1 MNFVRTRPS
10 KQCEFC
16 NYLYDRSLIS
26 QGCQSGSNGQR
37 GPSDCHSIEMT
48 DISRGTHHWDFFHNS
63 ILEKQRKEF
72 GKRSRVILKYAKCV
86 PTGKVPLDAA
96 GWESMN

>member
-1 MNFVRTRPS
+1 M
-10 KQCEFC
+10 
-16 NYLYDRSLIS
+16 YDRSLIS

-37 GPSDCHSIEMT
+37 GPGDCHSIEVT
-48 DISRGTHHWDFFHNS
+48 FREGHIYNHWDFFHNS
-63 ILEKQRKEF
+63 ILEKQSKEF

-86 PTGKVPLDAA
+86 PIGKVPLDAA